1 MLLGQ
6 SNEQLSLLGILDHTH
21 TYSNIIRTEEWVI
34 NYPRYDDAEKCAR
47 TIQVNQEDTDEIEA
61 SGFTREES
69 KTVAAPRI
77 AESSYI
83 LECRLLWDKPLDES
97 SPWHLLCG
105 KVQHVAIDDKAIPIE
120 QSERMSNL
128 KLMYNIR
135 GTINPLNGEYCSP
148 NVIGLLNRVVDFPAA
163 NE

>member
-83 LECRLLWDKPLDES
+83 LECRLLWDKPLD
-97 SPWHLLCG
+97 
-105 KVQHVAIDDKAIPIE
+105 DKAIPIE